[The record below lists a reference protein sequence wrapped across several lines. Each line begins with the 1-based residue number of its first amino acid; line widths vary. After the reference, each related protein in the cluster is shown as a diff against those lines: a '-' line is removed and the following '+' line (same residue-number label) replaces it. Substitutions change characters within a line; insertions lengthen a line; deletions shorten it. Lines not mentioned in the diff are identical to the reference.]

1 MTCRLEVKCKATEH
15 GDYLLVTGAAES
27 LGMWDAKRAIPMH
40 TNEKIW
46 PVWEAQVLFSSSN
59 FFLSAQIQSSCADS
73 DTRHPTASAH
83 IAQLPASVPA
93 LAPGTEFKIIIKHA
107 NHTVAW
113 EPCDGNRVWPSP
125 PVGFQDVLKMTYG
138 NLDLEV
144 ARGARCDEYA
154 STASVDGGATELPED
169 AEEIEPQTSQEIENV
184 QIFLPT
190 QVPVERHAES
200 VEPVV
205 EKPAT
210 SKTSSVPAPVLFPRR
225 ESCWSGCF
233 GLFGR
238 KPASQRG

>member
-46 PVWEAQVLFSSSN
+46 PVWEAQ
-59 FFLSAQIQSSCADS
+59 
-73 DTRHPTASAH
+73 
-83 IAQLPASVPA
+83 VPA